1 VGFNLDPPDS
11 SLEPPVTTALL
22 IRNPV
27 ARHALNDATL
37 SRVIDV
43 AVDAG
48 WRIETVAT
56 DREGRAT
63 ELARDAAARGV
74 DVVVVHGGD
83 GTLNEAVNGVAGTAT
98 AVAILRGGTANVW
111 AKETRVPKDAVKA
124 MHAIVAGER
133 RRVDLGVA
141 NGRYFLLM
149 CGVGLDAAIVSR
161 VGARWKR
168 RLGALAYI
176 VAGAAA
182 VLRTKAWPAEVTID
196 GAAEPSLYWLLAG
209 NTRSYGGAVSI
220 THRAVADDGVLD
232 VVLMR
237 RGGVLRVI
245 ADGVRVLL
253 RRHERSSNVRYAQA
267 HTLTIDA
274 PGIPIQ
280 LDGEVCGE
288 TPLRIEVAPLALNV
302 IVPAGWRSPLF
313 AGTGSPQRRE
323 GREDPEE

>member
-1 VGFNLDPPDS
+1 M
-11 SLEPPVTTALL
+11 TTALL

-27 ARHALNDATL
+27 ARHALDDATL

-48 WRIETVAT
+48 WQIETSAT
-56 DREGRAT
+56 DREGRGT

-83 GTLNEAVNGVAGTAT
+83 GTLNEAVNGLAGAST

-111 AKETRVPKDAVKA
+111 AKETRTPKHAVKA
-124 MHAIVAGER
+124 MRAVVAGER

-149 CGVGLDAAIVSR
+149 CGVGLDAAIVGR
-161 VGARWKR
+161 VGARTKR

-176 VAGAAA
+176 IAGVGA
-182 VLRTKAWPAEVTID
+182 VFRIKAWRADVTID
-196 GAAEPSLYWLLAG
+196 GATEPSLYWLLAG
-209 NTRSYGGAVSI
+209 NTRSYGGMVNI
-220 THRAVADDGVLD
+220 THRAIADDGLVD
-232 VVLMR
+232 IALMR

-245 ADGVRVLL
+245 ADGVRMLL
-253 RRHERSSNVRYAQA
+253 RRHERSSNVRYAQ
-267 HTLTIDA
+267 TRSLEITT

-280 LDGEVCGE
+280 LDGEAYGE
-288 TPLRIEVAPLALNV
+288 TPLRLEVAPLALNV
-302 IVPAGWRSPLF
+302 IVPAGLRSPLF
-313 AGTGSPQRRE
+313 RGATETRRH
-323 GREDPEE
+323 RDTEDIGEM